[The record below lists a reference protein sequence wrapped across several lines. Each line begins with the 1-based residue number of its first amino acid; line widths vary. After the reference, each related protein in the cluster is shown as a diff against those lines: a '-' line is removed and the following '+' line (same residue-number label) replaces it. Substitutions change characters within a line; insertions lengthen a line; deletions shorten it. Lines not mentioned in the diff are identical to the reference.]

1 MNDSTE
7 RLSDR
12 VSFTPADRGFVY
24 AVARRIVGDDD
35 AAADVTQDAL
45 LLAFRHRA
53 AFRGTSSY
61 RTWLYRIASTSAL
74 SHLRRRRRNRVTDR
88 IGSDGDDGAALDLPA
103 PGPDPEQEV
112 GSAMAAARV
121 RRQLEQLDPRYRD
134 VLKLR
139 FEDDRSEDE
148 VARALGLSLATVK
161 IRTFRGRRALREA
174 LAA

>member
-1 MNDSTE
+1 MNVMNDIDE
-7 RLSDR
+7 R
-12 VSFTPADRGFVY
+12 VSFTPNDRGFVY

-53 AFRGTSSY
+53 SFRGLSSY
-61 RTWLYRIASTSAL
+61 RTWLYRIAVTAGL
-74 SHLRRRRRNRVTDR
+74 SHLRRRRRLRVVDLV
-88 IGSDGDDGAALDLPA
+88 DLDGAEGGQLELRA

-112 GSAMAAARV
+112 GAAMAAARV
-121 RRQLEQLDPRYRD
+121 HRHLENLAPQYRD

-139 FEDDRSEDE
+139 FEHDRSEEE

-161 IRTFRGRRALREA
+161 IRTFRGRRALRAA
-174 LAA
+174 LAG